1 MAGAPRGVDALLP
14 AGMAGRVYRPQG
26 WLSPVL
32 VVDGRMA
39 GVWRHEVKGGRVRV
53 AIEPFA
59 RLPWA
64 VRQAAEA
71 EADRLAGWL
80 GGELELTWP

>member
-1 MAGAPRGVDALLP
+1 
-14 AGMAGRVYRPQG
+14 MAGRVYRPQG

-32 VVDGRMA
+32 LVDGRMA
-39 GVWRHEVKGGRVRV
+39 GVWRHEVNGSRVRV

-59 RLPWA
+59 RLPRA
-64 VRQAAEA
+64 VRRAAEA
-71 EADRLAGWL
+71 EAARLAGWM